1 MTSKVKIN
9 YTREIHDFN
18 NDFQNSYY
26 TRKEAY
32 EKLFKKNHG
41 NIVLR
46 IEYNN
51 AKFKREFNR
60 LSKVGTLEELQK
72 KYQES
77 YDSDIMQSIR
87 IEMKI
92 DKMSLFK

>member
-1 MTSKVKIN
+1 MTPKIKIN
-9 YTREIHDFN
+9 YTREIQDFN
-18 NDFQNSYY
+18 NDFQNSCY

-51 AKFKREFNR
+51 AKFKR
-60 LSKVGTLEELQK
+60 
-72 KYQES
+72 
-77 YDSDIMQSIR
+77 
-87 IEMKI
+87 
-92 DKMSLFK
+92 